1 MQLLSFKNL
10 ENMKMTL
17 PAGISFKF
25 FPHNNLLKYFKL
37 CHVSYFKGNIGQWKF
52 IGAFCQIRICG
63 KKVRIGK
70 LFFIVLVVT

>member
-1 MQLLSFKNL
+1 
-10 ENMKMTL
+10 MKMTL

-52 IGAFCQIRICG
+52 IGAFCQIRSLTSSQIRIRG

>member
-25 FPHNNLLKYFKL
+25 FPHNNLLKYFFSSNYVMFLILKEIL
-37 CHVSYFKGNIGQWKF
+37 ASGSLLVHFVRF
-52 IGAFCQIRICG
+52 GA
-63 KKVRIGK
+63 
-70 LFFIVLVVT
+70 